1 MQIIKGWEE
10 NALFRN
16 EIYTKVHEIPNKNKQ
31 VTAFFKCADLVHKF
45 CFPS

>member
-1 MQIIKGWEE
+1 MKGREE

-31 VTAFFKCADLVHKF
+31 FAGFF
-45 CFPS
+45 